1 MSLSFFADK
10 TKPPSEGDV
19 AAALGRANTLW
30 MKIQRD
36 VADRL
41 PDVTTVWGYTSKSTG
56 WGLRVKHGDRVI
68 VYLTPCHRHFL
79 ASFALGQKAV
89 DAARQQHLS
98 QALLTAIDDAPKYA
112 EGRGVRFAVRVA
124 ADAKSVVELAMIKAA
139 T

>member
-10 TKPPSEGDV
+10 TNAPSEGDV
-19 AAALGRANTLW
+19 AAALGRTNTLW
-30 MKIQRD
+30 MKVQRD
-36 VADRL
+36 VAGRL
-41 PDVTTVWGYTSKSTG
+41 PDITTVWGYTSKSTG
-56 WGLRVKHGDRVI
+56 WGLRVKQGDRVI

-79 ASFALGQKAV
+79 ASFALGQRAV
-89 DAARQQHLS
+89 EAAHRQKLS
-98 QALLTAIDDAPKYA
+98 PALLAAIDNAPKYA